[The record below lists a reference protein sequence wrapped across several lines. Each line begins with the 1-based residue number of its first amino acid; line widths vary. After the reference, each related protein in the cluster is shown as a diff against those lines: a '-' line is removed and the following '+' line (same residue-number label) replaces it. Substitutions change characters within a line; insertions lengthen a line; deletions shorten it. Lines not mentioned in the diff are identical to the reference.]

1 MREFWLVYVRFYI
14 VYNKIYKVNGFD
26 EKFCLRKYKI
36 EYICNYYII
45 LLKILFF
52 LMSLI

>member
-36 EYICNYYII
+36 EYNYFII